1 MQIFMPDKDCF
12 WQQNVITSHF
22 ILISEEAWRGKYIS
36 RKVWTAINNNHVD
49 EKQRAHIITKN
60 PPPPPPPPSPAILN
74 FERKWWCHINLT
86 HSTSCMNNYHETKK
100 NGKRTQDNVLITR
113 GLHVGCCFI
122 LPNCCFIFL
131 SGIDKI

>member
-49 EKQRAHIITKN
+49 EKTESTYNNQK
-60 PPPPPPPPSPAILN
+60 PSTPHPAILN
-74 FERKWWCHINLT
+74 FERKWWCRINPT

-122 LPNCCFIFL
+122 LPNRCFIFL